1 MANPFKNGL
10 QNAPNSAT
18 APRNSVNDPNTHNRL
33 THNTFDR
40 SYDFYVTE
48 RYGDIIPFYV
58 EDSVAGDKNPLYSTH
73 ELKAYTLQ
81 SPLMTGLSK
90 KKGYFAV
97 PYKALLPLHYDK
109 VFVNP
114 KKGDDVP
121 DDAGT
126 VFDFPVTDIINSL
139 QNFAAPNS
147 LHELNLRLKYI
158 LLLESL
164 FSSGSL
170 LHCLGYKISNSFT
183 FLPGTFADDDYTFDK
198 WFDVIFADFFRN
210 FDLMVDFPSIG
221 DNGSIFRNYS
231 NDQQLLGTKVSNH
244 RLLELMRDNPDFEV
258 RSVNGLQNSFDEE
271 FTTFWKD
278 VANDLHNSFVVLSGA
293 QTASNGYRL
302 PFDFSRLL
310 AYQISSCVFFS
321 NDDVDDIY
329 TANLFRQ
336 NFRSLVRFSPFP
348 SFSYNGLTVSYDD
361 LSGYVVGL
369 TLRWTFLNLSNSTN
383 DSDYDTITSCYS
395 ALTEIFYFRK
405 SLRFAD
411 YFNGARLSPLAVGDI
426 NAPVVNNNVNAID
439 MTRSIA
445 MQRFTNFV
453 NKIPSTIAGYLRDM
467 FHVTP
472 ALDLTEPSYL
482 AVTKSNIGG
491 FLVENTSN
499 DNQGKLVTNL
509 SSNDGDF
516 AFEVDIDDPCI
527 IIGLSWYEM
536 PQIYSSTIERQMLH
550 VDRYDKFQPML
561 QYIGDQ
567 MIYGAEKNSRMAY
580 AEPYA
585 YTLRNMEYKQRYHQ
599 ASGAFVVDN
608 NLSSWANIVDSNHP
622 DNAEAIIDHLDSYV
636 IRARNYEF
644 DRFYSSLTGFS
655 LGTYFHFIVKYMNKN
670 NVTRP
675 MAVAPEILG

>member
-33 THNTFDR
+33 THNTFDK

-48 RYGDIIPFYV
+48 RYGDITPFYV

-73 ELKAYTLQ
+73 ELKAYTLK

-97 PYKALLPLHYDK
+97 PYKALLPFNFDK

-114 KKGDDVP
+114 KKGSDVP
-121 DDAGT
+121 DNAST
-126 VFDFPVTDIINSL
+126 VFDFPVSILNDSL
-139 QNFAAPNS
+139 RSFVVPNS
-147 LHELNLRLKYI
+147 LTELNFRLKYI
-158 LLLESL
+158 LLLESF

-170 LHCLGYKISNSFT
+170 LHCLGYKISNSFR
-183 FLPGTFADDDYTFDK
+183 FLPGTFVEDDYSFDK
-198 WFDVIFADFFRN
+198 WFDVVFADFFRT
-210 FDLMVDFPSIG
+210 FDLMVLFPSIG
-221 DNGSIFRNYS
+221 DDGSIFRNFS

-258 RSVNGLQNSFDEE
+258 YSVNGLTSAFDSE
-271 FTTFWKD
+271 FTTFWND
-278 VANDLHNSFVVLSGA
+278 VSNDLHNAFVHLSGSGTA
-293 QTASNGYRL
+293 ASNGYRL
-302 PFDFSRLL
+302 PFDYSRLL

-329 TANLFRQ
+329 TANLYRQ
-336 NFRSLVRFSPFP
+336 NIESLFSFP
-348 SFSYNGLTVSYDD
+348 SFPSFVYNGVTTRYDV
-361 LSGYVVGL
+361 LSGYVVSQVLGASFANLPTL
-369 TLRWTFLNLSNSTN
+369 TS
-383 DSDYDTITSCYS
+383 DSDIAVTRYC
-395 ALTEIFYFRK
+395 ALTEIFFFRK

-472 ALDLTEPSYL
+472 AVDLTEPSYL

-516 AFEVDIDDPCI
+516 AFEVDVEDPCI

-567 MIYGAEKNSRMAY
+567 MIYGVEKNSRMAY
-580 AEPYA
+580 SEPYA